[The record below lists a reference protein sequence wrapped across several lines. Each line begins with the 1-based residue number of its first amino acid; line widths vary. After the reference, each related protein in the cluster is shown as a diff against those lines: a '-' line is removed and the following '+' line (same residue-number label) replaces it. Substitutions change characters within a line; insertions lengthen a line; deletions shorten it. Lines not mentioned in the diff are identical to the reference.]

1 MNPTHTQGGGSANCQ
16 PKDLIT
22 NCTQAKRELETAISS
37 IMKAEQEIK
46 ANSKE
51 VKFQIHSCISRH
63 LECLRSR
70 EVYLLEQIDLVQQ
83 LKEEALQ
90 QQIQQLYWLLSQFNC
105 LIHQLEH
112 PQSNLPTD
120 QIITCLER
128 LKSLTLKP
136 EESPSLNFEADV
148 PTLRQAITSFGTIN
162 SPVLETEYKS
172 PCTMAANL
180 DYCLV
185 PLLTK
190 KPFSNGKECPLADW
204 LRSPPPARMPIVNLQ
219 ECLLKQSSQGSPPA
233 PSAKDLDPYKLSA
246 WGHQQG
252 LENWLLPNKR
262 SNYPAENTAVQQYTQ
277 TITSC
282 NLNPKEPDYYRM
294 QAWGHRQGLEHWL
307 LTSKPDVDVTE
318 KAALQQSP
326 RATKED
332 PTDLNYYKLQAWG
345 QRQGLEHWLLSE
357 KQKTSP
363 TKDTPPRQ
371 RSESSDSSSTF
382 ELIDEF
388 DMEVVDQ
395 EVGEVSPSGKI
406 SFTDVK
412 NTLSEKSSGGDVNED
427 KWKSI
432 TQPFKEKY
440 STSEWLLKPSK
451 SESCS
456 SCRGVQTKA
465 IEIENLGKLKCL
477 NEHHSA
483 KKPLPASTN
492 SSRCLPPPLPIRVAD
507 VCKANE
513 QCSSFSECVCG
524 RSCEKE
530 AVNEWL
536 LKHAGRDKNGVQ
548 TGQPSK
554 RSAEQQ
560 KSDLDQYLHP
570 RSKLIKEAEFSL
582 DNPVKS
588 HECLKLKIAV
598 DTTPEGNE
606 KGAEH
611 EIENKILLRKKAHE
625 LSGIPE
631 VSSLFSN
638 LNLAVDREQLPAKE
652 QSVSFGNLFA
662 HFKEPFDPEKWLYK
676 GPRRIEQGPRGAYIP
691 KISGVC

>member
-1 MNPTHTQGGGSANCQ
+1 M
-16 PKDLIT
+16 
-22 NCTQAKRELETAISS
+22 NCTQAKRDLETAISS
-37 IMKAEQEIK
+37 IIKAEQEIK

-90 QQIQQLYWLLSQFNC
+90 QQIQQLHCLLGQFNC

-136 EESPSLNFEADV
+136 EESPTMNFEADV
-148 PTLRQAITSFGTIN
+148 PTLRQAITSFGAIKT
-162 SPVLETEYKS
+162 PVSETEYKS
-172 PCTMAANL
+172 PCTMAADL

-185 PLLTK
+185 PLLTT
-190 KPFSNGKECPLADW
+190 KPFSNGKECPFADF
-204 LRSPPPARMPIVNLQ
+204 LCSPPPPARMPVLNLQ
-219 ECLLKQSSQGSPPA
+219 ECLLKQSSPGSPPA
-233 PSAKDLDPYKLSA
+233 PGAKDLDSYKLSA
-246 WGHQQG
+246 WGRQQG
-252 LENWLLPNKR
+252 LENWLLPSKR
-262 SNYPAENTAVQQYTQ
+262 RYHPAENMAAQQCTQ
-277 TITSC
+277 TATNC
-282 NLNPKEPDYYRM
+282 NLSPKDPDYYRM

-307 LTSKPDVDVTE
+307 LTSKQNLDVTE
-318 KAALQQSP
+318 KITPQQHPSP
-326 RATKED
+326 ASED
-332 PTDLNYYKLQAWG
+332 PADVNYYKLQAWG
-345 QRQGLEHWLLSE
+345 HRQGLEHWLLSE
-357 KQKTSP
+357 KQKSSP
-363 TKDTPPRQ
+363 TKETPPRQ
-371 RSESSDSSSTF
+371 RTESSGSSSTF
-382 ELIDEF
+382 ELIEEF
-388 DMEVVDQ
+388 DMDVVDQ
-395 EVGEVSPSGKI
+395 EAEEASPV
-406 SFTDVK
+406 TEVK
-412 NTLSEKSSGGDVNED
+412 NTHSEKSTGDGIDED
-427 KWKSI
+427 KWKSV
-432 TQPFKEKY
+432 TQPFREKY
-440 STSEWLLKPSK
+440 STSEWLLKPNK
-451 SESCS
+451 GESCN
-456 SCRGVQTKA
+456 SCCGVQPKA

-477 NEHHSA
+477 NEYHNA
-483 KKPLPASTN
+483 KKPSPASAN
-492 SSRCLPPPLPIRVAD
+492 SSRCLPSPLPIRVAD

-536 LKHAGRDKNGVQ
+536 LKQAGRDKNGVQ

-560 KSDLDQYLHP
+560 KKTDLEQWLHP
-570 RSKLIKEAEFSL
+570 QSQSTKEPEVFVN
-582 DNPVKS
+582 NPVKS
-588 HECLKLKIAV
+588 YETLMSKSPVNTIS
-598 DTTPEGNE
+598 EGTE

-611 EIENKILLRKKAHE
+611 QVENKFLLRKKAHE
-625 LSGIPE
+625 LNGVPE

-638 LNLAVDREQLPAKE
+638 LKLSVDREQLPAKE
-652 QSVSFGNLFA
+652 KSVSFSNLFA
-662 HFKEPFDPEKWLYK
+662 HFKEPFDTEKWLYK